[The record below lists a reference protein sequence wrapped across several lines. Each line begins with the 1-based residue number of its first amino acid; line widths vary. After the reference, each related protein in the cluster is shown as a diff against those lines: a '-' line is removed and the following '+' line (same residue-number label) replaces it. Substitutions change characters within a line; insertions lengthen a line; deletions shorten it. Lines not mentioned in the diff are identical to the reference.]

1 MDAEK
6 IALPQ
11 AVIDSLKARQIAFFE
26 ERITSPGAEEEWRQ
40 SVASGFRELLEVR
53 AGDLMDPAAFGEAV
67 DAALASETV
76 RSTLRPLAKAALQA
90 ARSAM
95 LESRDK
101 IGDHLDAKARS
112 TLDALLERP
121 KLFPDR
127 LAREISKEEA
137 VEEVMRDVMYET
149 LKEFSEKVNP
159 FFADWGLPA
168 LLKKLSPFGL
178 GGMKK
183 GLEAFRGEFERRME
197 PETRRF
203 LHGFAGQGLR
213 RMVEQMIAKSDEPK
227 SIAVRKRIAT
237 WLLDQEVRT
246 LASSLDEKGAGL
258 FEELALAVAEQA
270 AASEELRK
278 RRRSQIEAAFEAH
291 KDKTVREALAAFGA
305 TAPPD
310 VDALA
315 RAAWPFA
322 RAVLST
328 PSARAWFAQVIDEFY
343 REATVP
349 V

>member
-1 MDAEK
+1 
-6 IALPQ
+6 
-11 AVIDSLKARQIAFFE
+11 
-26 ERITSPGAEEEWRQ
+26 
-40 SVASGFRELLEVR
+40 
-53 AGDLMDPAAFGEAV
+53 
-67 DAALASETV
+67 
-76 RSTLRPLAKAALQA
+76 
-90 ARSAM
+90 
-95 LESRDK
+95 
-101 IGDHLDAKARS
+101 
-112 TLDALLERP
+112 
-121 KLFPDR
+121 
-127 LAREISKEEA
+127 
-137 VEEVMRDVMYET
+137 
-149 LKEFSEKVNP
+149 
-159 FFADWGLPA
+159 
-168 LLKKLSPFGL
+168 
-178 GGMKK
+178 
-183 GLEAFRGEFERRME
+183 
-197 PETRRF
+197 
-203 LHGFAGQGLR
+203 
-213 RMVEQMIAKSDEPK
+213 MVEQMIAKSDEPK